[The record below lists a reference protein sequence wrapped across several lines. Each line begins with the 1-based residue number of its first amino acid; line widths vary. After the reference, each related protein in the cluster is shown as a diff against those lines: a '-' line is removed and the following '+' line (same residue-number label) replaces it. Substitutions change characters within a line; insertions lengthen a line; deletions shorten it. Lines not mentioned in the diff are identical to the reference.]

1 MSNKKLKT
9 NIFQIVFHRDDQFVE
24 RPRVFYIT
32 AHLHVI
38 TVRNG
43 GMTSASFSNEID
55 LHVVTSPE
63 N

>member
-24 RPRVFYIT
+24 RPRVFSPNQ
-32 AHLHVI
+32 V
-38 TVRNG
+38 
-43 GMTSASFSNEID
+43 ID